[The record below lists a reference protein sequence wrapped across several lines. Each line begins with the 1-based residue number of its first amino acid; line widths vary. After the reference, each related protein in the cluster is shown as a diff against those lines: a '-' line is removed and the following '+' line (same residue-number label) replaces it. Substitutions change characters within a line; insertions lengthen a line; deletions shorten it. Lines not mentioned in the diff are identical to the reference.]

1 MDTLFSASG
10 ELYEMTDE
18 GVLRGDEG
26 VNFGTMHQV
35 QSTGSLGPAKADDYR
50 AGYSSPEVV
59 RPRHSIS
66 NRDSPSGTNNRGA
79 QLSQHSVQQSPQG
92 ARDVRKLARSL
103 SNSAL
108 SPRLRDGALNQVS
121 PVDIS
126 QARPNGVRRP
136 SNATISSDASY
147 SGSRH
152 SDIQWDAAGRIAHT
166 GHRVQSA
173 PLVRAALDNGS
184 DRQSLT
190 AVSSESDLQGVAVA
204 VSVGERA
211 NGVTDA
217 YSTRSDN
224 GENSAPNGGKQ
235 NGALIRGNNNRDVAE
250 LWNISSS
257 DDDDDVGHGETP
269 RSNNGAFR
277 TTGKARAD
285 KHRAPG
291 ASAASTTSSSGHYAA
306 PLDRHHSR
314 RKPAPAHTPWSPHP
328 GNFVNSLRSEP
339 SAAVHT
345 LRPRNTQEPNRTFAV
360 ADGVDVVTPG
370 RKVTSSKVL
379 TPTKRAVSVPKV
391 RVPVASL
398 SAITPEGQMQA
409 LAARVAVR
417 SEADDYIASLKKGIK

>member
-1 MDTLFSASG
+1 M
-10 ELYEMTDE
+10 
-18 GVLRGDEG
+18 
-26 VNFGTMHQV
+26 
-35 QSTGSLGPAKADDYR
+35 
-50 AGYSSPEVV
+50 
-59 RPRHSIS
+59 
-66 NRDSPSGTNNRGA
+66 
-79 QLSQHSVQQSPQG
+79 
-92 ARDVRKLARSL
+92 
-103 SNSAL
+103 
-108 SPRLRDGALNQVS
+108 
-121 PVDIS
+121 
-126 QARPNGVRRP
+126 
-136 SNATISSDASY
+136 SSDASY

-166 GHRVQSA
+166 GHRAQPTPPV
-173 PLVRAALDNGS
+173 LDNGS
-184 DRQSLT
+184 ERHSLT
-190 AVSSESDLQGVAVA
+190 AASSESDLQGVAVA
-204 VSVGERA
+204 VSAGDRA
-211 NGVTDA
+211 NGVADA
-217 YSTRSDN
+217 YSARSDH
-224 GENSAPNGGKQ
+224 GESHAPNGGKQ
-235 NGALIRGNNNRDVAE
+235 NSALIRGNNNRDVAE

-257 DDDDDVGHGETP
+257 DEDDEGARDSP
-269 RSNNGAFR
+269 RSNNGASR

-285 KHRAPG
+285 KLPAPG
-291 ASAASTTSSSGHYAA
+291 ASAASAPSSGHYAA

-314 RKPAPAHTPWSPHP
+314 RKPAPAHTPWSPNP

>member
-1 MDTLFSASG
+1 
-10 ELYEMTDE
+10 MTDE

-26 VNFGTMHQV
+26 VNVGTMHQV
-35 QSTGSLGPAKADDYR
+35 QSTGSLGAAKAEDYR
-50 AGYSSPEVV
+50 GGSSSPEVV

-66 NRDSPSGTNNRGA
+66 NQPRDNTAGTNNRGA
-79 QLSQHSVQQSPQG
+79 PHPLQRVQQSPQG
-92 ARDVRKLARSL
+92 GRDVKKLARSL

-108 SPRLRDGALNQVS
+108 SPRLRDGAVNQVS

-136 SNATISSDASY
+136 SNATMSSDASY

-204 VSVGERA
+204 VSAGERA
-211 NGVTDA
+211 NGVTHA
-217 YSTRSDN
+217 YSTRSDH
-224 GENSAPNGGKQ
+224 GESHAPNGGKQ
-235 NGALIRGNNNRDVAE
+235 NGALIRGNNNRDVAG

-257 DDDDDVGHGETP
+257 DDDDVVGHGETP
-269 RSNNGAFR
+269 RANNGASR

-291 ASAASTTSSSGHYAA
+291 GSAASTTSSSGHYAA
-306 PLDRHHSR
+306 PLDRHNSR
-314 RKPAPAHTPWSPHP
+314 RKPAPAHTPWSPNP

-339 SAAVHT
+339 TGAVH
-345 LRPRNTQEPNRTFAV
+345 RPGDTHVSNRTFAV
-360 ADGVDVVTPG
+360 ADTVDAITLG

>member
-35 QSTGSLGPAKADDYR
+35 QSTGTLGAAKAEDYR

-79 QLSQHSVQQSPQG
+79 QLSQQSMQQSPQG
-92 ARDVRKLARSL
+92 GRDVKKLARSL

-108 SPRLRDGALNQVS
+108 SPRLRDGAVTQAS

-136 SNATISSDASY
+136 SNATMSSDASY

-173 PLVRAALDNGS
+173 PHVRAALDNGS
-184 DRQSLT
+184 DHHSLT
-190 AVSSESDLQGVAVA
+190 AASSESDLQGVAVA
-204 VSVGERA
+204 VSAGERA

-269 RSNNGAFR
+269 RSNNGASR

-285 KHRAPG
+285 KLPAPG
-291 ASAASTTSSSGHYAA
+291 ASAASTSSSGHYAA
-306 PLDRHHSR
+306 PLDRLHSR
-314 RKPAPAHTPWSPHP
+314 RKPAPVHTPWSPNP

-339 SAAVHT
+339 TAAVHT

-360 ADGVDVVTPG
+360 ADGVNVVTPG